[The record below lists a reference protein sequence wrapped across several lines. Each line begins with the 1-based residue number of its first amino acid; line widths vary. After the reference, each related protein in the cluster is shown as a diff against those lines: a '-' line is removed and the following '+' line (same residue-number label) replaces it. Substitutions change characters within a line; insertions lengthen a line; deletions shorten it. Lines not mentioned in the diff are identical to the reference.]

1 MIETPGYSRSISR
14 NSRLSIF
21 SAVTRPFSQGP
32 DRKLLV
38 TVPDAWMATHSR
50 V

>member
-1 MIETPGYSRSISR
+1 MRPTEPI
-14 NSRLSIF
+14 
-21 SAVTRPFSQGP
+21 SAVARPFSQGP

-38 TVPDAWMATHSR
+38 TVPDASMATHSR